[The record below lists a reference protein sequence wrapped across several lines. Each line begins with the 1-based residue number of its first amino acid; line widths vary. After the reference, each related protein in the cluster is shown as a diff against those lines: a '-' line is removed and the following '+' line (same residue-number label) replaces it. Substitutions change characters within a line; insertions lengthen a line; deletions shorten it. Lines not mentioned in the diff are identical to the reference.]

1 MGKNYSG
8 PLGLTSGTGI
18 SNRVYEASCSASSS
32 QDAITDSNFGNSVGS
47 GGARGIEQGGSSP
60 GKTTSCDRGLHK
72 FAVCSAQKGRR
83 ESPCSESKAIKSIH
97 NIRTFQNGRYSYVKR
112 PSKTGGLVGK
122 NRPQGCLFNS
132 THLDKSSEILSFSV
146 ERQHARVC
154 LSPLRFS
161 FCPDSIHEADETSCS
176 SIETAGHSANNL
188 FRRHVNYGRILRPSA
203 SSGSFSIE
211 SPREFRFH
219 SKLREM
225 PFGANSRDR
234 ISGLVSKFKKPYA
247 YFTGRKTK
255 KNSETLQTI
264 ARNLGPVDTRVV
276 KVPRAF
282 DLLYSS
288 HIPSP
293 PPLQEPTAVKKS
305 GHDCTSIIQG
315 DDFFR
320 PGGQRGVYLVE
331 GSPSGMEWQSTFPK
345 TCRSPHRDR
354 RLSKR
359 LGGILPRYK
368 HRGAMV
374 LRRKAS
380 THQLYMFGAAGLVI
394 RDPDIY
400 KRQSLRSCQTA
411 DGQHSSS
418 SLYKQDGRNPLAGSF
433 KSSCTT
439 MGVVPPKQLGDICS
453 TSTRTFKCQSRP
465 GIQNVTGFQRLET
478 KPLDV
483 SITSEEMG
491 ALGDRSLC
499 IPADTPAPKVC
510 QLETRS
516 LSSAFRCIFNELER
530 HSGVCISPLCS
541 VGRCL
546 QQVRTQNVELLVLV
560 APVWPAQTWYPLLLH
575 LCTDLPLLFPTQTGD
590 ERQSVSP
597 SGQPTT
603 GWMETIRQRYDTAD
617 ISEAT
622 RNLLLAAWRKNTT
635 STYASAWSKWV
646 GWCDRRQVNPLSAPL
661 SLILESLKDQFEEGK
676 AYRSLNVYRSA
687 LSALLL
693 EIDSFKVGSHPLVS
707 QLLKGAFNLKPPKPR
722 YSHTWSVGKVL
733 DFIKSLGPNKD
744 LDIKVLSYK
753 LVALLGLTAP
763 DRSSD
768 LAKRDLKFR
777 SFHPEG
783 VSFCLPG
790 LTKTSKPG
798 DSPKISFHA
807 AFPLDKNLCPVE
819 CLRSYEERTIDFRPK
834 NDSLPNPLFLSFI
847 RPHNPVC
854 SSSLA
859 RWIKSFLSLSGI
871 DTTIFSAHSLREAA
885 TSTALIQ
892 GVSVSEIL
900 SMADWSQESTFRK
913 FYYKPRFNSAPG
925 NAVLSGSSI

>member
-1 MGKNYSG
+1 M
-8 PLGLTSGTGI
+8 
-18 SNRVYEASCSASSS
+18 
-32 QDAITDSNFGNSVGS
+32 
-47 GGARGIEQGGSSP
+47 
-60 GKTTSCDRGLHK
+60 
-72 FAVCSAQKGRR
+72 
-83 ESPCSESKAIKSIH
+83 
-97 NIRTFQNGRYSYVKR
+97 
-112 PSKTGGLVGK
+112 
-122 NRPQGCLFNS
+122 
-132 THLDKSSEILSFSV
+132 
-146 ERQHARVC
+146 
-154 LSPLRFS
+154 
-161 FCPDSIHEADETSCS
+161 
-176 SIETAGHSANNL
+176 
-188 FRRHVNYGRILRPSA
+188 
-203 SSGSFSIE
+203 
-211 SPREFRFH
+211 
-219 SKLREM
+219 
-225 PFGANSRDR
+225 
-234 ISGLVSKFKKPYA
+234 
-247 YFTGRKTK
+247 
-255 KNSETLQTI
+255 
-264 ARNLGPVDTRVV
+264 
-276 KVPRAF
+276 
-282 DLLYSS
+282 
-288 HIPSP
+288 
-293 PPLQEPTAVKKS
+293 
-305 GHDCTSIIQG
+305 
-315 DDFFR
+315 
-320 PGGQRGVYLVE
+320 E

-359 LGGILPRYK
+359 LGGMLPRYK
-368 HRGAMV
+368 YRGAMV
-374 LRRKAS
+374 FRRKAS
-380 THQLYMFGAAGLVI
+380 THQLFGTAGRVI

-418 SLYKQDGRNPLAGSF
+418 SLHKQDGRSSLAGSF

-478 KPLDV
+478 RPLDV
-483 SITSEEMG
+483 SITSGETE

-530 HSGVCISPLCS
+530 HSGVCLSPLCS
-541 VGRCL
+541 DRALSTAGKDTECG
-546 QQVRTQNVELLVLV
+546 TASSSGGPSV
-560 APVWPAQTWYPLLLH
+560 AS
-575 LCTDLPLLFPTQTGD
+575 TDLVPTITTPVHRSSSVISNITQTGD
-590 ERQSVSP
+590 QRQSVSP

-622 RNLLLAAWRKNTT
+622 PNLLLAAWRKNTT

-661 SLILESLKDQFEEGK
+661 SLILEFLKDQFEEGK

-687 LSALLL
+687 LSALLP

-722 YSHTWSVGKVL
+722 YSHSWSVGKVL

-744 LDIKVLSYK
+744 LDINVLSYK
-753 LVALLGLTAP
+753 LVVLLGLTAP

-768 LAKRDLKFR
+768 LAKRDLRFR

-859 RWIKSFLSLSGI
+859 RWIKSFFLSLSGI
-871 DTTIFSAHSLREAA
+871 DSTIFSAHSLRGAA

-925 NAVLSGSSI
+925 NAVLSSSSI